1 MKVAPKPMH
10 LGERSYSLRDLGFT
24 EHIQCLLGKFKENK
38 ITEQMQKRH
47 KISICG
53 LAGTEQKSKKGNL
66 PQIICRYT
74 NPKKSFFLKIHHK
87 ILHRKFMQSILRTCC
102 CSTDFPSESLTSNTK
117 TMSSL

>member
-1 MKVAPKPMH
+1 MCKLHSTLVYYVIIIMTFVIFLNLFKSVAYILLDWFYDMKVAPKPMH
-10 LGERSYSLRDLGFT
+10 LGERSYPLRELGFT

-74 NPKKSFFLKIHHK
+74 NLKKSFF
-87 ILHRKFMQSILRTCC
+87 F
-102 CSTDFPSESLTSNTK
+102 
-117 TMSSL
+117 